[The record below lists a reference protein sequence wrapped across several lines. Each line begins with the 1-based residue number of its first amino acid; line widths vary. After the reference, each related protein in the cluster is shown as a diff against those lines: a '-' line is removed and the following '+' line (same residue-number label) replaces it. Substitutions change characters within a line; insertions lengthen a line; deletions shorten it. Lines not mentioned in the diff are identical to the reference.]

1 MFFCSSI
8 AVFYRCR
15 EGSVKCFAIAI
26 LFLFYLP
33 ACTPSDELDVRGTTK
48 RAERGDIEAQ
58 FNIIVSY
65 S

>member
-1 MFFCSSI
+1 M
-8 AVFYRCR
+8 
-15 EGSVKCFAIAI
+15 KCFAIAI